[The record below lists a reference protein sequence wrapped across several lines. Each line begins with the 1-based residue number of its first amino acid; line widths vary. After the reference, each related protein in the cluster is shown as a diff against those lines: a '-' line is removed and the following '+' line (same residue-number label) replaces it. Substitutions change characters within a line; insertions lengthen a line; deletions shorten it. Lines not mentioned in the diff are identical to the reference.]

1 MEAYYTRI
9 FANQS
14 EYYLISTQKG
24 LLFVGS
30 PNADL
35 KEVEKFY
42 PNLDLIESDE
52 FNQDAATQ
60 IIDYLNGKRD
70 NFNLKLDIES
80 GTKLQREVWN
90 NLQLIPRGATV
101 TYTELAKQVGHP
113 DAVRAVAS
121 AVGKNPL
128 MVVIPCH
135 RVIRKDGSVG
145 EYRGGSAMKQRLLA
159 MESDTKL

>member
-42 PNLDLIESDE
+42 PDIDLIESDE

-80 GTKLQREVWN
+80 GTKLQQEVWN
-90 NLQLIPRGATV
+90 NLQLIPRGTTV
-101 TYTELAKQVGHP
+101 TYTELAKRVGHP

-145 EYRGGSAMKQRLLA
+145 EYRGGSAMKRRLLA
-159 MESDTKL
+159 MESGTKL